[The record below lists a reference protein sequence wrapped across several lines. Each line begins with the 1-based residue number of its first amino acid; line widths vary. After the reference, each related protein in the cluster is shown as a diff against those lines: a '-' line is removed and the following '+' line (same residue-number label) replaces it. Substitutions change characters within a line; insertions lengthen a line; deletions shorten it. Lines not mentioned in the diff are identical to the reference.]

1 VKFYRV
7 HRTQYAGENA
17 GYEWFTVKRLAQEAC
32 SDWLKQGEELGYRA
46 YIDVVEIEPTK
57 QGIQQALNRYASH
70 ADNG

>member
-7 HRTQYAGENA
+7 HKTHSAGESA

-32 SDWLKQGEELGYRA
+32 SDWLKQSEELEHRA

-57 QGIQQALNRYASH
+57 QGIQQALNRYARH
-70 ADNG
+70 DDNG